1 MAGKKANSEAEQ
13 ELSLEASLTKLEQVM
28 EELGSSELSLEES
41 FAKYKEGMDLLLK
54 CTTVFKHL
62 LQFRYCFVLGRKNIK
77 KEIMLGFD
85 ETDFHNYQFLQAPYI
100 PFYVPVFPFPHAL
113 FVT

>member
-1 MAGKKANSEAEQ
+1 MAGKKTNSEAEQ

-54 CTTVFKHL
+54 CNQAIDKVE
-62 LQFRYCFVLGRKNIK
+62 
-77 KEIMLGFD
+77 KELMILEENGISD
-85 ETDFHNYQFLQAPYI
+85 EF
-100 PFYVPVFPFPHAL
+100 
-113 FVT
+113 